1 MPNIKYKVLLV
12 DDDAF
17 LLDMYA
23 LKFKEED
30 FSVEISSGAADAL
43 DKICGG
49 AIYDIILLDIIM
61 PTMDGFDFLDSVK
74 KEKLIPETKIIV
86 LSNLGQSED
95 IDRALALGATDY
107 VVKAYF
113 TPTEIVKKVKTL
125 LKIKN

>member
-43 DKICGG
+43 DKIRAG

-74 KEKLIPETKIIV
+74 KEKLISETKIIV